1 MRVGYA
7 QVSSADQNL
16 ARQVT
21 QLHQAKVD
29 KIFQEKVSGKTDEE
43 LEAYLPWAKAV
54 QQSCAA

>member
-29 KIFQEKVSGKTDEE
+29 KIFQEKVSGKNT
-43 LEAYLPWAKAV
+43 
-54 QQSCAA
+54 QR